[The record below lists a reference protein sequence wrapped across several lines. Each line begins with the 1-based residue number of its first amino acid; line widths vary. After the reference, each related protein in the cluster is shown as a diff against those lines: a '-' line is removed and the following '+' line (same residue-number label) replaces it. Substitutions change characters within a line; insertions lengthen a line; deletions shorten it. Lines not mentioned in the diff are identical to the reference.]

1 MADPV
6 QNESLSQGDKAVR
19 LKMGEQGY
27 LGLHTSSKQ
36 ILEEARVDLR
46 WPNSVKTYY
55 EMANDATI
63 ASALSL
69 FEMMISRVKWTV
81 AVPEDASADLKSKA
95 KFVEQCMG
103 DMEHSWFQFIKEVT
117 SCFTFGFA
125 VNEKVYRRRLK
136 ENGSKFNDGLI
147 GIRKLPIRSHT
158 TIKGWV
164 FDANGREMTHVIQD
178 LKLIPDSARYHNLL
192 QDNPLGELKIPRKK
206 FLLFRTD
213 VARDNPE
220 GKSPLAK
227 VYLSWR
233 FMQEIKEQEA
243 IGITRDLAGMPTL
256 YIPPRYMSAD
266 ATPEE
271 AAVYEYYKKVIRNI
285 QLNEQSGLILP
296 QMFDPESKQPLF
308 KFELMGTTGGKSYDT
323 NKIIQRYSNEILQAL
338 FADMLK
344 LGQDSV
350 GSYSLA
356 DSKSSIM
363 AMAIESRLKE
373 IQDVL
378 NTDLMRQLFEVN
390 GWSIEQ
396 LPEFQYGD
404 LDEIDI
410 DKFSQAIQRIKAV
423 GLIAPTQGN
432 VNFIA
437 ETLGL
442 PDKVDEDISQDALNE
457 LLGPSESR
465 SGDGLSKGSGNGTS
479 DSVASRDN
487 STANKANS

>member
-1 MADPV
+1 MESPTIDSPV
-6 QNESLSQGDKAVR
+6 QGDKAIR
-19 LKMGEQGY
+19 LRMGETGY
-27 LGLHTSSKQ
+27 IGLHLSAKQ
-36 ILEEARVDLR
+36 VMEEARADLR
-46 WPNSVKTYY
+46 WPQSIKTYY

-69 FEMMISRVKWTV
+69 FEMMISRVKWSV
-81 AVPEDASADLKSKA
+81 EVPKDASEDLKKKA
-95 KFVEQCMG
+95 KFVEQCMD

-125 VNEKVYRRRLK
+125 VCEKVYRRRLK
-136 ENGSKFNDGLI
+136 ENGSRYNDGLI
-147 GIRKLPIRSHT
+147 APRKLPIRSHT
-158 TIKGWV
+158 TIKGWL
-164 FDANGREMTHVIQD
+164 FDPNGREMTHVIQD
-178 LKLIPDSARYHNLL
+178 LRLIPDSGRYHSLL
-192 QDNPLGELKIPRKK
+192 QENPLGELLIPRKK

-213 VARDNPE
+213 VQRDNPE

-227 VYLSWR
+227 VYVSWR
-233 FMQEIKEQEA
+233 YMQEIKEQEA

-256 YIPPRYMSAD
+256 YIPPRYMSQD

-285 QLNEQSGLILP
+285 QMNEQTGLILP
-296 QMFDPESKQPLF
+296 QMFDPESRQPLF

-390 GWSIEQ
+390 GWDTEE
-396 LPEFQYGD
+396 LPKFVYGD

-410 DKFSQAIQRIKAV
+410 DGFSQAIQRIKAV
-423 GLIAPTQGN
+423 GMIAPTAGN

-442 PDKVDEDISQDALNE
+442 PDRIEDSMSQDALNT
-457 LLGPSESR
+457 LLGPAESK
-465 SGDGLSKGSGNGTS
+465 SGAGMAKGSGNGTS
-479 DSVASRDN
+479 DSVAARDN